1 MLFRSHLVLRNHG
14 LLVATGT
21 VPEAFNAMHRFEQ
34 VCKAQLLALS
44 CGQPL
49 SEVAASIV
57 EDTRRNYLPGTRR
70 PFDRMEAVMGSRKRT
85 RRTPPSPPLQRPA
98 PPDPRRIS

>member
-1 MLFRSHLVLRNHG
+1 
-14 LLVATGT
+14 
-21 VPEAFNAMHRFEQ
+21 MHRFEQ

-70 PFDRMEAVMGSRKRT
+70 PFGVMEWPAMLRKLNRLD
-85 RRTPPSPPLQRPA
+85 PSYA
-98 PPDPRRIS
+98 S